1 MQYVRR
7 KDGNRAVIPRRYKRI
22 NDINI
27 GGRGNNIPAFFVCDY
42 GVYLVFKAIKSKSKT
57 GKEAQRIYIKKCRK
71 AFIYAVL

>member
-27 GGRGNNIPAFFVCDY
+27 GGRGNNIPAFFCSDIV
-42 GVYLVFKAIKSKSKT
+42 VNLS
-57 GKEAQRIYIKKCRK
+57 
-71 AFIYAVL
+71 